1 MSFTPLA
8 ELLGAA
14 SPLDAALRQRA
25 LQLAAAFQN
34 AGLKRLA
41 LHLGDTEDLA
51 CALLGAW
58 CAGIEVLLP
67 ADDQPATRARLAPTL
82 DAWLDDLDGWT
93 AAEPLTPALLDLQAP
108 LLTLSTSGSSGEPK
122 LIAKQLFQLA
132 NEVAALERLWG
143 ASLGDATILGSVST
157 QHIYGLLFRVL
168 WPLCAGRPFARQ
180 ALPFTEE
187 LQRETAALLRQG
199 QRAVWISSPA
209 LLKRLGE
216 NLDDAI
222 LGQVVR
228 VFSSGGVLPGAAAKA
243 CQQRFGRYPTEVYG
257 SSETGGIAWRQG
269 PQPWQAF
276 ADIDLGQD
284 HDGALW
290 LTSPYLPEGLRE
302 QTMDDVRL
310 LGDGRFELLGRLD
323 RIVKLEEKRIALPA
337 LEERL
342 LSHPAVA
349 DVRLGVVQQ
358 GRALLGALVALSENG
373 LHRLRNGGRR
383 ALVAELREHLVGH
396 CEAIALPRRWRL
408 LLTLPYSAQ
417 GKLAQAEVERRLA
430 QPRPV
435 DIEPLSM
442 ERTADGWRLELE
454 IAPDL
459 AFFSGHFPTAP
470 VVPGVVQVGWAQR
483 LARQQLDLPA
493 DFAGMEV
500 LKFQQLLRPG
510 DRVTLTFHFDASRSK
525 LHFAFRRGEAAC
537 SSGRILLKEVQ
548 P

>member
-1 MSFTPLA
+1 MSVTPLA

-14 SPLDAALRQRA
+14 SPLDAALQQRA
-25 LQLAAAFQN
+25 LQLAAAFQS

-41 LHLGDTEDLA
+41 LHLGDAEDLA

-58 CAGIEVLLP
+58 RAGIEVILP
-67 ADDQPATRARLAPTL
+67 ADAQPATRARLAPSL
-82 DAWLDDLDGWT
+82 DAWLDDLDDW
-93 AAEPLTPALLDLQAP
+93 AADTPLPPARLDLQAP

-132 NEVAALERLWG
+132 NEVAALEHLWG
-143 ASLGDATILGSVST
+143 ESLGEATILGSVST

-168 WPLCAGRPFARQ
+168 WPLCAGRPFVRQ

-187 LQRETAALLRQG
+187 LQRETAALLRHG
-199 QRAVWISSPA
+199 KRTVWISSPA

-216 NLDDAI
+216 NLDDAV

-228 VFSSGGVLPGAAAKA
+228 VFSSGGVLPAETANA
-243 CQQRFGRYPTEVYG
+243 CQARFGQYPTEVYG

-269 PQPWQAF
+269 PLPWQAF
-276 ADIDLGQD
+276 AYLELGQD
-284 HDGALW
+284 NDGALW
-290 LTSPYLPEGLRE
+290 LTSPYLPAGARE
-302 QTMDDVRL
+302 QTMDGVWL

-342 LSHPAVA
+342 LNHPAVA
-349 DVRLGVVQQ
+349 DVRLGVVHQ
-358 GRALLGALVALSENG
+358 GRALLGALVALSESG

-383 ALVAELREHLVGH
+383 ALVAELREQLVGH

-417 GKLAQAEVERRLA
+417 GKLAQAEVERLLA

-435 DIEPLSM
+435 DLEPLSV

-459 AFFSGHFPTAP
+459 AFFSGHFPRVP

-483 LARQQLDLPA
+483 LARRHLELPA
-493 DFAGMEV
+493 AFAGLEV

-510 DRVTLTFHFDASRSK
+510 DRTTLTFHFDASRCK

-537 SSGRILLKEVQ
+537 SSGRILLQGSQ

>member
-1 MSFTPLA
+1 MTFTPLA
-8 ELLGAA
+8 ELLAPA
-14 SPLDAALRQRA
+14 SPLDLELKQRA

-41 LHLGDTEDLA
+41 LHLDDAEDLA

-58 CAGIEVLLP
+58 RAGVEVILP
-67 ADDQPATRARLAPTL
+67 ADAQPATRARLAPTL

-93 AAEPLTPALLDLQAP
+93 AAEPLKPARVDLQAP

-132 NEVAALERLWG
+132 NEVAALECLWG
-143 ASLGDATILGSVST
+143 ASLGAATVLGSVST

-187 LQRETAALLRQG
+187 LQRETAALSRQG
-199 QRAVWISSPA
+199 RRAVWISSPA

-216 NLDDAI
+216 NLDDAV
-222 LGQVVR
+222 LGQVVQ

-257 SSETGGIAWRQG
+257 SSETGGIAWRRG

-276 ADIDLGQD
+276 AAIELGQD
-284 HDGALW
+284 ADGALW
-290 LTSPYLPEGLRE
+290 LTSPYLPPGLRE
-302 QTMDDVRL
+302 QTMDGVRL

-337 LEERL
+337 LEARL
-342 LSHPAVA
+342 LGHPAIA

-358 GRALLGALVALSENG
+358 GRALLGALVALSEQG
-373 LHRLRNGGRR
+373 LHQLRNGGRR
-383 ALVAELREHLVGH
+383 ALVAELREHLAGH

-408 LLTLPYSAQ
+408 LLALPYSAQ
-417 GKLAQAEVERRLA
+417 GKLAQAEVERLLA

-435 DIEPLSM
+435 EIEPLNV
-442 ERTADGWRLELE
+442 EQTADGWRLELE
-454 IAPDL
+454 VAPDL

-483 LARQQLDLPA
+483 LARQHLDLPA

-525 LHFAFRRGEAAC
+525 LHFAFRQGTAAC
-537 SSGRILLKEVQ
+537 SSGRILLREAQ